1 MARRCAQVVLLHL
14 VSQILQG
21 PTCESCGR
29 LIRRFA
35 SSHRANPNLITFRRF
50 CGRKPDLT
58 ADPACFRF
66 LWSHPPGR
74 PWTDNFR
81 GHCRF
86 RPRLTARPAGRWA
99 EAALSASPGRTTSG
113 ATAASAPASP
123 PDPLGAGRR
132 RRFPPAPVW
141 VAEATA
147 GSQRGCSGVRRA
159 GDERAR
165 GDTRGGG
172 HLTPSPATRT
182 ATASGEPAAWL
193 AFVGTK
199 KKPEYSCDSRGS
211 QTRPPEQA
219 GPRRAGERA
228 GLPASPSVLCDAL
241 VAGNPRGRASIRDRV
256 PRSHPRWTT
265 EG

>member
-1 MARRCAQVVLLHL
+1 MVLLHL

-86 RPRLTARPAGRWA
+86 RPRLTARPAGR
-99 EAALSASPGRTTSG
+99 
-113 ATAASAPASP
+113 
-123 PDPLGAGRR
+123 R
-132 RRFPPAPVW
+132 RRFPPALDGQLP
-141 VAEATA
+141 
-147 GSQRGCSGVRRA
+147 GPLPLPPPPHRQ
-159 GDERAR
+159 
-165 GDTRGGG
+165 TRWALGGG
-172 HLTPSPATRT
+172 GAFRLRLCGWLRRRRGPS
-182 ATASGEPAAWL
+182 AA
-193 AFVGTK
+193 AR
-199 KKPEYSCDSRGS
+199 E
-211 QTRPPEQA
+211 
-219 GPRRAGERA
+219 
-228 GLPASPSVLCDAL
+228 
-241 VAGNPRGRASIRDRV
+241 
-256 PRSHPRWTT
+256 
-265 EG
+265 

>member
-1 MARRCAQVVLLHL
+1 MVLLHL

-86 RPRLTARPAGRWA
+86 RP
-99 EAALSASPGRTTSG
+99 
-113 ATAASAPASP
+113 ASP

-193 AFVGTK
+193 AFVGEDM
-199 KKPEYSCDSRGS
+199 PG
-211 QTRPPEQA
+211 
-219 GPRRAGERA
+219 
-228 GLPASPSVLCDAL
+228 PSVLRWPPHL
-241 VAGNPRGRASIRDRV
+241 SLRGV
-256 PRSHPRWTT
+256 PLRSPTAA
-265 EG
+265 